1 MFTRWLSAALQAVLA
16 TTSNS
21 YSSSSPQPLTA
32 APHSSK
38 LAAMPD
44 ITTGDSMDASVPH
57 WSDNA
62 DALSMIRSDT
72 LKAIAGK
79 AGSDLSI
86 SGKLSKGSAREPSSP
101 AGPLEQS
108 DETPSPKSSE
118 AEAAEFAQLCNE
130 GWAWSWSNLKV
141 KIYRYTILVIK
152 QVYLIFMTLSLP
164 TNHLMVSHFCAGVCL
179 FVYKK
184 LDRPSTGLQD
194 YSRMLVRHA

>member
-1 MFTRWLSAALQAVLA
+1 
-16 TTSNS
+16 
-21 YSSSSPQPLTA
+21 
-32 APHSSK
+32 
-38 LAAMPD
+38 MPD
-44 ITTGDSMDASVPH
+44 ITTGDSMDASVFH

-86 SGKLSKGSAREPSSP
+86 SGKLSKSATREPSSP

-164 TNHLMVSHFCAGVCL
+164 TNHLMVSH
-179 FVYKK
+179 
-184 LDRPSTGLQD
+184 
-194 YSRMLVRHA
+194 

>member
-1 MFTRWLSAALQAVLA
+1 
-16 TTSNS
+16 
-21 YSSSSPQPLTA
+21 
-32 APHSSK
+32 
-38 LAAMPD
+38 MPD

-57 WSDNA
+57 WSDSA
-62 DALSMIRSDT
+62 DVLSMIRSDT

-79 AGSDLSI
+79 AGSDLSVC
-86 SGKLSKGSAREPSSP
+86 GKGGKGSTREPSCP

-130 GWAWSWSNLKV
+130 GWAWSWANLKV

-164 TNHLMVSHFCAGVCL
+164 TNHLMVSL
-179 FVYKK
+179 
-184 LDRPSTGLQD
+184 
-194 YSRMLVRHA
+194 